1 MIRLMKKLGILLGL
15 AFLSSLGW
23 GETKKLVCKHYVVNQ
38 IEFCTVTLTL
48 LEDGSI
54 ESPVNIN
61 HQGSNQKSVIKEI
74 ELQEG
79 DWYRLLL
86 DADKPGHEI
95 EMVISSLKK
104 ENGEYPAVL
113 INHEAPFAKEMHG
126 TCTEN

>member
-1 MIRLMKKLGILLGL
+1 MIDPMKQIVITL
-15 AFLSSLGW
+15 ALALFSSLGM
-23 GETKKLVCKHYVVNQ
+23 GTTKKLVCKHYVVNQ
-38 IEFCTVTLTL
+38 IEFCTVTLTV

-54 ESPVNIN
+54 ESPVNVN
-61 HQGSNQKSVIKEI
+61 HQGSNQKSVINEI

-79 DWYRLLL
+79 DLYRLLL

-95 EMVISSLKK
+95 EMVVSSLKN
-104 ENGEYPAVL
+104 ETGEYPAVL